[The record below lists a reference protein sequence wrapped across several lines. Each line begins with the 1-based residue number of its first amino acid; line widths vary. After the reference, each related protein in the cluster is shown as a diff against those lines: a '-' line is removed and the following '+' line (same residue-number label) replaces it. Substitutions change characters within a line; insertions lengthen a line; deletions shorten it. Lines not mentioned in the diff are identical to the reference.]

1 MFLSTIIDGFVGTD
15 TARMFIGQA
24 PEVITTGFWMI
35 QTMAGVV
42 LIDIAKIAWILQS
55 LAALLWAIAL
65 LQEKGWK
72 RAIGILGLM
81 DGAAPAITVV
91 MVGSNMTD
99 MVVVGILLMQ
109 AIWNIAA
116 ATLLLRIGKLDEQG
130 AHAIAA
136 HAH

>member
-1 MFLSTIIDGFVGTD
+1 MLLGTIIDGFVGTD

-55 LAALLWAIAL
+55 LAVLLWAIAL

-72 RAIGILGLM
+72 RAIGMLGLV

-116 ATLLLRIGKLDEQG
+116 ATLLLRIGKLDKQG